1 MKNIMNSIVF
11 AFREILEWHTMK
23 YVLVSGIVISALWIG
38 IGLFFWDFIINISSH
53 ILNWVPFSMVR
64 SNGAWMLSAFIWL
77 ILILITFAIIFS
89 FFGNFI
95 MRYVSKEKFTS
106 FSIWVALGSTIFWS
120 VVWFFKGD
128 YIYAQFLKL
137 LTWLPFE
144 TIEKGVAFL
153 ISFYIIYN
161 AIIVSMLFISS
172 LFSEPLIILVEK
184 KHFADDSVV
193 RNNIFSSF
201 GYTIK
206 NTIVF
211 IILSIIAF
219 PLLFIPI
226 LNIFIQVALWMWLTK
241 DTVSYNALS
250 LTMENVN
257 KSEIKRNKQAVWFIS
272 FVATLF
278 NFVPVLNLFGA
289 SFGEI
294 AMFHYFKTLEQK

>member
-289 SFGEI
+289 YFGEI

>member
-1 MKNIMNSIVF
+1 MKNIMHSIVF

-23 YVLVSGIVISALWIG
+23 YVLVSGILISGLWIT
-38 IGLFFWDFIINISSH
+38 IGLFYWDYIVNLSSH

-77 ILILITFAIIFS
+77 ILILITFALIFS

-95 MRYVSKEKFTS
+95 LRFVSKEKYSS

-120 VVWFFKGD
+120 VVWFFKED

-144 TIEKGVAFL
+144 TIEKGIAFL
-153 ISFYIIYN
+153 IGFYIIYN
-161 AIIVSMLFISS
+161 AIIVSMLFMASF
-172 LFSEPLIILVEK
+172 FSEPLVIAVEK
-184 KHFADDSVV
+184 KHFSDTSVV
-193 RNNIFSSF
+193 RSHLFSSL

-206 NTIVF
+206 DSLIF
-211 IILSIIAF
+211 ILLSIVAF
-219 PLLFIPI
+219 PLLFIPV
-226 LNIFIQVALWMWLTK
+226 LNIFTQSALWMWLTK

-250 LTMENVN
+250 LTMEKVN
-257 KSEIKRNKQAVWFIS
+257 KTEIKTHRKAVWFIS

-278 NFVPVLNLFGA
+278 NFVPVLNLFGPY
-289 SFGEI
+289 FGEI
-294 AMFHYFKTLEQK
+294 AMFHYFKELEQK

>member
-23 YVLVSGIVISALWIG
+23 YVLVSGILISALWIG

-53 ILNWVPFSMVR
+53 ILSWVPFSMVR

-95 MRYVSKEKFTS
+95 LRYVSKDKFSS

-120 VVWFFKGD
+120 IVWFLKGD

-172 LFSEPLIILVEK
+172 LFSEPLMILVEK

-193 RNNIFSSF
+193 RNNILSSF

-206 NTIVF
+206 DTIVF

-226 LNIFIQVALWMWLTK
+226 LNIFIQVALWIWLTK

-257 KSEIKRNKQAVWFIS
+257 KSEIKRHKQAVWFIS
-272 FVATLF
+272 FVAILF

-289 SFGEI
+289 YFGEI

>member
-1 MKNIMNSIVF
+1 MKNIMNSIGF
-11 AFREILEWHTMK
+11 AFRERLERHTMK

-289 SFGEI
+289 YFGEI